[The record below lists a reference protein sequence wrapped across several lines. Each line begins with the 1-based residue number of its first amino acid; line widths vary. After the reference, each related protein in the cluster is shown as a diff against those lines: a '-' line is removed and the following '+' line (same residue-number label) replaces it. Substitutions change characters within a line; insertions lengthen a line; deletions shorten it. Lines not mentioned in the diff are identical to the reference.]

1 MMVLT
6 LDQLRREFA
15 EVLQDKAG
23 GKGSFD
29 AALLHVCRIAY
40 VQGLRDGYKD
50 GVERGQGVNDVA

>member
-1 MMVLT
+1 MLT
-6 LDQLRREFA
+6 LDFLRREFA
-15 EVLQDKAG
+15 EVLQGKSG

-50 GVERGQGVNDVA
+50 GVDRGQGVSDVA